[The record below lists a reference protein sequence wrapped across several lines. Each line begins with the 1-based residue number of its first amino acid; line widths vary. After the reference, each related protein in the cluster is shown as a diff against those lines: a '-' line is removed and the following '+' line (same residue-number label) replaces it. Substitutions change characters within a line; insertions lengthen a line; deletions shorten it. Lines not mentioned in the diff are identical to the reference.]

1 MQIAQAQQYQ
11 AQVAVKSAERDLNR
25 TRSLASSDNVAR
37 EELDDALSLYE
48 TSRAALRLSEAQ
60 LLKAQLELSYTTVT
74 APVRGLVGRALK
86 KVGDLVDAA
95 DDRLREQ
102 LRARVVRE

>member
-1 MQIAQAQQYQ
+1 
-11 AQVAVKSAERDLNR
+11 ERDLNR

-86 KVGDLVDAA
+86 KVGDLVDAGENSLLVNITTQDPMYVNFTVA
-95 DDRLREQ
+95 EKD
-102 LRARVVRE
+102 